1 MTPADLIQNPAERVL
16 TVCCADRPIEPE
28 RPVLHPLQAPIVRE
42 GPASS
47 PQLPCEG
54 MGVFQA
60 DTAIRC
66 LADMAND
73 VQALDRVRPHQ
84 FSNFGLAAGQRVV
97 ESTTTPA
104 FVEGNTPA
112 VAVRACPPTALN
124 EPRETKPD
132 VRRDVAVHA
141 QQLAHGRNFS
151 RAAVEG
157 KRAGPHHMS
166 VTETSGQ

>member
-1 MTPADLIQNPAERVL
+1 
-16 TVCCADRPIEPE
+16 
-28 RPVLHPLQAPIVRE
+28 
-42 GPASS
+42 
-47 PQLPCEG
+47 
-54 MGVFQA
+54 MGVCQA

-73 VQALDRVRPHQ
+73 VQALYRVRPHQ
-84 FSNFGLAAGQRVV
+84 FSDFRFAAGQRVMKGPT
-97 ESTTTPA
+97 SPA

-141 QQLAHGRNFS
+141 QQLTHDRDFS
-151 RAAVEG
+151 RAAGEG
-157 KRAGPHHMS
+157 KRSGPHRMS
-166 VTETSGQ
+166 VAEISGQSSWQAPLREASASEPLLKCRKRMMGDFRADCRGGIGPT